1 MARSGST
8 TPTRNRE
15 ATRTAILDATGEL
28 IAEKGLDGFTISEIA
43 RRCSVNRSLIYHYFK
58 ERENLIV
65 ETIGHIMARYEDVEP
80 DGGGDAIERNL
91 RMHIDHPEIARA
103 IYHMLLDENRLPAIW
118 PRLQS
123 TIQAL
128 ETMRRQGDSS
138 FDPTFIAILL
148 SLPQLS
154 WAFSR
159 REFARLLGMTV
170 DEADKR
176 FIASMRLLTELALA
190 SMAGPADE
198 RASAQ
203 PSSP

>member
-1 MARSGST
+1 
-8 TPTRNRE
+8 
-15 ATRTAILDATGEL
+15 
-28 IAEKGLDGFTISEIA
+28 
-43 RRCSVNRSLIYHYFK
+43 
-58 ERENLIV
+58 
-65 ETIGHIMARYEDVEP
+65 
-80 DGGGDAIERNL
+80 
-91 RMHIDHPEIARA
+91 
-103 IYHMLLDENRLPAIW
+103 MLLDENRLPALW

-128 ETMRRQGDSS
+128 DTMRRQGNSS

-176 FIASMRLLTELALA
+176 FIASMRLVTELALA

-198 RASAQ
+198 PASAQ

>member
-8 TPTRNRE
+8 TPTRNSK
-15 ATRTAILDATGEL
+15 ATRTTILDATGEL
-28 IAEKGLDGFTISEIA
+28 IAEKGLDGFTISEIG
-43 RRCSVNRSLIYHYFK
+43 RRGSVNRSLIYHYFK
-58 ERENLIV
+58 NRENLIV
-65 ETIGHIMARYEDVEP
+65 ETIGHIMGRYEDVDP
-80 DGGGDAIERNL
+80 GGGGDAIERNL

-103 IYHMLLDENRLPAIW
+103 IYHMLLDENRLPALW

-123 TIQAL
+123 AIQAL
-128 ETMRRQGDSS
+128 EKMRRQGDSS
-138 FDPTFIAILL
+138 FDPTFMAILI

-159 REFARLLGMTV
+159 REFARMLGMTV

-176 FIASMRLLTELALA
+176 FIASMRWMTELALA
-190 SMAGPADE
+190 SMTGPGDE
-198 RASAQ
+198 PASAH

>member
-1 MARSGST
+1 MARSGSV

-28 IAEKGLDGFTISEIA
+28 IAEKGLDGFTISEVA
-43 RRCSVNRSLIYHYFK
+43 RRGSVNRALVYHYFK
-58 ERENLIV
+58 DRENLIV
-65 ETIGHIMARYEDVEP
+65 ETIGHIMGRYKDIESGSD
-80 DGGGDAIERNL
+80 GDALERNIQ
-91 RMHIDHPEIARA
+91 MHINHPEIARA
-103 IYHMLLDENRLPAIW
+103 IYHMLLDGNRLPSIW
-118 PRLQS
+118 PRLRS
-123 TIQAL
+123 AIQTL
-128 ETMRRQGDSS
+128 ENIRRQRDSA
-138 FDPTFIAILL
+138 FDPTFMAILI

-176 FIASMRLLTELALA
+176 FIASMRWVAELALA

-198 RASAQ
+198 PASAQ

>member
-1 MARSGST
+1 MAKSGST
-8 TPTRNRE
+8 TSTRKRVVS
-15 ATRTAILDATGEL
+15 RTAILDATGEL
-28 IAEKGLDGFTISEIA
+28 IAEKGLDGFTISDIA
-43 RRCSVNRSLIYHYFK
+43 RRGSVNRSLIYHYFK

-65 ETIGHIMARYEDVEP
+65 ETIGHIMGRYEDVEP
-80 DGGGDAIERNL
+80 GGGGDAIERNL

-103 IYHMLLDENRLPAIW
+103 IYHMLLDENRLPALW

-128 ETMRRQGDSS
+128 DTMRRQGDSS

-176 FIASMRLLTELALA
+176 FIASMRLVTELALA

-198 RASAQ
+198 PASAQ

>member
-1 MARSGST
+1 
-8 TPTRNRE
+8 
-15 ATRTAILDATGEL
+15 
-28 IAEKGLDGFTISEIA
+28 
-43 RRCSVNRSLIYHYFK
+43 
-58 ERENLIV
+58 
-65 ETIGHIMARYEDVEP
+65 
-80 DGGGDAIERNL
+80 
-91 RMHIDHPEIARA
+91 
-103 IYHMLLDENRLPAIW
+103 MLLNEHRLPALW

-123 TIQAL
+123 GIRAL
-128 ETMRRQGDSS
+128 EEIRRKGDRA
-138 FDPTFIAILL
+138 FDPTFMAILI

-176 FIASMRLLTELALA
+176 FIASMRLVTNFTLA

-198 RASAQ
+198 PASTQ